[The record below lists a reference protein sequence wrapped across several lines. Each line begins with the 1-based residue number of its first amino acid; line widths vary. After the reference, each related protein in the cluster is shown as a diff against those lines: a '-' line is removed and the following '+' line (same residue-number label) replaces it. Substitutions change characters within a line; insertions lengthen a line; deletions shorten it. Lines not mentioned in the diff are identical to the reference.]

1 MTCLIRLEG
10 VTYQQQN
17 KTIVEGIN
25 LQVDLREI
33 ITIIGPN
40 GAGKTTLLKII
51 LGLIQPTAGT
61 VWRSRPLQIGY
72 MPQRI
77 DINPL
82 LPLTVKGLLELSQP
96 TPIHKRDLKAAL
108 ELVRG
113 HYLINQ
119 SLQTLSGGEWQR
131 VLLAR
136 ALLRQ
141 PNLLVLDEPA
151 QGVDIIGQTEFYQLL
166 ANLRTQLNCA
176 IVLVSHDLH
185 LVMAATDKVIC
196 LNRHICC
203 SGHPEMVMNDP
214 HYQKLFGVD
223 LNSSIVPYIHHHDH
237 RHDGHN
243 GYEGECSEPL

>member
-1 MTCLIRLEG
+1 MSCLINLEG
-10 VTYQQQN
+10 VTYQHQQ
-17 KTIVEGIN
+17 KTIVEAIHLKVGFS
-25 LQVDLREI
+25 EI

-40 GAGKTTLLKII
+40 GAGKTTLLKLI

-61 VWRSRPLQIGY
+61 IWRSEPLKIGY

-77 DINPL
+77 EINPL
-82 LPLTVKGLLELSQP
+82 LPLTVKGLLLLSQP
-96 TPIHKRDLKAAL
+96 APIHEVSLKEAL
-108 ELVRG
+108 ERVRAG
-113 HYLINQ
+113 YLIKQ

-141 PNLLVLDEPA
+141 PNVLVLDEPA

-166 ANLRTQLNCA
+166 ADLRKDLNCS
-176 IVLVSHDLH
+176 IILVSHDLH

-214 HYQKLFGVD
+214 HYQQLFGVD
-223 LNSSIVPYIHHHDH
+223 LKPSIVPYIHHHDH
-237 RHDGHN
+237 RHDGD
-243 GYEGECSEPL
+243 CA

>member
-1 MTCLIRLEG
+1 MSYLIRLDG
-10 VTYQQQN
+10 VTYQHQH
-17 KTIVEGIN
+17 KTIVEDIHFKVGFS
-25 LQVDLREI
+25 EI
-33 ITIIGPN
+33 VTIIGPN
-40 GAGKTTLLKII
+40 GAGKTTLLKLI
-51 LGLIQPTAGT
+51 LGLIQPTKGT
-61 VWRSRPLQIGY
+61 VWRSQPLQIGY

-77 DINPL
+77 EINPL
-82 LPLTVKGLLELSQP
+82 LPLTVKGLLALSQP
-96 TPIHKRDLKAAL
+96 TPILDNDLTEAL
-108 ELVRG
+108 EQVKG
-113 HYLINQ
+113 AYLMNQ

-166 ANLRTQLNCA
+166 ANLRTDLKCS

-214 HYQKLFGVD
+214 HYQQLFGI
-223 LNSSIVPYIHHHDH
+223 SSIAPYIHHHDH
-237 RHDGHN
+237 RHDGGCH
-243 GYEGECSEPL
+243 EPV